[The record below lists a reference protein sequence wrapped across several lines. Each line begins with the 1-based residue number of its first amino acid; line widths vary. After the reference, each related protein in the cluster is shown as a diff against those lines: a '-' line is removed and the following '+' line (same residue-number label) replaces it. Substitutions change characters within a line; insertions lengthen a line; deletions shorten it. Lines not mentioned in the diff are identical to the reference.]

1 MKRQGIIII
10 ANAIIWG
17 LVMISCSLAF
27 KGTGAFSQIQ
37 HILGAG
43 AAASLII
50 NGMGAKP
57 KKENR

>member
-17 LVMISCSLAF
+17 FVMITCSMAL
-27 KGTGAFSQIQ
+27 KGTESFQQIQ

-50 NGMGAKP
+50 NAVGVMP
-57 KKENR
+57 KKQN

>member
-1 MKRQGIIII
+1 MKRQGIVVI

-17 LVMISCSLAF
+17 VVMISCSMTF
-27 KGTGAFSQIQ
+27 KGTDAFSQIQ

-57 KKENR
+57 KKENQ